1 MREILK
7 FNNLAYTKE
16 SYQQL
21 ILHILWL
28 VIFIMVALTSGL
40 GMINKPTKNLS
51 RFFSSFM
58 LDKSGSY
65 FKGFNIYYS

>member
-51 RFFSSFM
+51 RIFFLLYAAQKWF
-58 LDKSGSY
+58 LL
-65 FKGFNIYYS
+65 